1 MSFLEI
7 CGFNRARQRDKIAR
21 LLDNFVSLQDE
32 VRSHLHN
39 CKIFLNK
46 FVCFFQA
53 ERVDTFLHK
62 QLNGDTSAGTC
73 RTSFGTW
80 ILYHC
85 LRAMSLFLL
94 SGLELEL
101 YSVHEYLYVFWW
113 VDHSI
118 TFGKATYNSVFSGTC
133 MNFSLVGLFLP
144 SQELTRFCSNK
155 NASASNIRIFHE
167 VKRRQN

>member
-39 CKIFLNK
+39 YCKIFLNK
-46 FVCFFQA
+46 FVVFFQA

-118 TFGKATYNSVFSGTC
+118 TFGKATYNSGYSSQVLVWI
-133 MNFSLVGLFLP
+133 SLWLDYFCPHKSWLV
-144 SQELTRFCSNK
+144 SVRTRMHQR
-155 NASASNIRIFHE
+155 AI
-167 VKRRQN
+167 